1 MIVVQSMPKEIFDN
15 TFKRTPNI
23 SSECGLILKI
33 LETQKMKPKLSQSIH
48 HSDYES
54 SNGFS

>member
-23 SSECGLILKI
+23 SPECGVNIEDSRDSKN
-33 LETQKMKPKLSQSIH
+33 EGQTFAV
-48 HSDYES
+48 YS
-54 SNGFS
+54 SLRRIF